1 MTNVPVR
8 KKKAISRNLS
18 KPVSKQKQKVEKLPV
33 TQSAPVITPAAVQT
47 QDTGSK
53 SLKNPLMT
61 QPKTNIPP
69 EKRPNAE
76 PKSKEDSMEGLETN
90 LFNSL
95 KELGIIDE
103 KKLTLAFEE
112 SKAKSSSFQ
121 EILLT
126 NDLISDTDLGN
137 TVAELL
143 NVPFI
148 ELATIKIPSNLIYLI
163 PENYARTH
171 NVIAFEENDGEIKI
185 AMVNPSE
192 SPIVKPF
199 IEQKAQKK
207 VSVFYATQRDF
218 EKALKIYKQNLQR
231 SYDEMLREQMGN
243 IGKDGVSEEAPIERI
258 VDILIEY
265 AYDNGASDIHIEPE
279 KEGSVVRFRIDGIMQ
294 EVLLFTQEIDKQ
306 VISRIKFLSKLRTDE
321 HLSAQDG
328 KIQTR
333 IENEDLDIRV
343 SIVPIVHG
351 EKCVMR
357 LLSARYRQF
366 GLSDLGMS
374 DTDLNKV
381 MDASNKPYGMILSTG
396 PTGSGKTTTM
406 YSILK
411 ILNTKE
417 RNIATI
423 EDPIEY
429 EIAGLNQIQVNPK
442 TNLTFAEGLRSILRQ
457 DPNIIYVGE
466 IRDDET
472 ADIAVNSAMTGHL
485 VLSTLHTNDSATALP
500 RLLDMNIEPFLV
512 ASTVNIVIAQRLV
525 RKICERC
532 KVSKMEKMSEL
543 EKHFDKKLLQK
554 YFRSSQEARIYIG
567 KGCPVCRNTGYSGRI
582 GIFEILLL
590 SEKIK
595 DLIVAKN
602 DSQKI
607 MQQAVIEGM
616 TTMTEDGLFKVQ
628 QGLTT
633 IEEILRATRE

>member
-1 MTNVPVR
+1 MESF
-8 KKKAISRNLS
+8 A
-18 KPVSKQKQKVEKLPV
+18 
-33 TQSAPVITPAAVQT
+33 
-47 QDTGSK
+47 QD
-53 SLKNPLMT
+53 
-61 QPKTNIPP
+61 
-69 EKRPNAE
+69 
-76 PKSKEDSMEGLETN
+76 
-90 LFNSL
+90 LFNTI
-95 KELGIIDE
+95 KELGIIEE
-103 KKLTLAFEE
+103 KKLTAAFEE
-112 SKAKSSSFQ
+112 SKKNNTSFQ
-121 EILLT
+121 ERLIT
-126 NDLISDTDLGN
+126 NDLISDVDLGK

-143 NVPFI
+143 HVPFI
-148 ELATIKIPSNLIYLI
+148 ELSNTKIPSDLVYLI
-163 PENYARTH
+163 PETYARTH
-171 NVIAFEENDGEIKI
+171 KVIAFQDTEKEIKI
-185 AMVNPSE
+185 AMVNPTPNSL
-192 SPIVKPF
+192 VQQF

-207 VSVFYATQRDF
+207 ASVFYVSERDF
-218 EKALKIYKQNLQR
+218 EKALKIYKQNLQQ
-231 SYDEMLREQMGN
+231 SYDEMLKEQVKS
-243 IGKDGVSEEAPIERI
+243 IGKNAASEAPIERI

-279 KEGSVVRFRIDGIMQ
+279 KDESIVRFRIDGIMQ
-294 EVLLFTQEIDKQ
+294 EVLRFTPEIEKQ
-306 VISRIKFLSKLRTDE
+306 IILRIKFLSRLRTDE

-328 KIQTR
+328 KIQTK
-333 IENEDLDIRV
+333 IENENLDIRI

-366 GLSDLGMS
+366 GLADLGMR
-374 DTDLNKV
+374 DTDLKKV
-381 MDASNKPYGMILSTG
+381 MDASSKPYGMILSTG
-396 PTGSGKTTTM
+396 PTGSGKTTSM
-406 YSILK
+406 YAILK

-429 EIAGLNQIQVNPK
+429 EITGLNQIQVNPK

-532 KVSKMEKMSEL
+532 KVSQAEKMTDL

-554 YFRSSQEARIYIG
+554 YFKTAKEARVYIG
-567 KGCPVCRNTGYSGRI
+567 KGCPVCRNTGYSGRV
-582 GIFEILLL
+582 GIFEILPL

-607 MQQAVIEGM
+607 MQQAKAEGM
-616 TTMTEDGLFKVQ
+616 TTMMDDGLFKAQ
-628 QGLTT
+628 EGITT
-633 IEEILRATRE
+633 IEEVLRATRE

>member
-1 MTNVPVR
+1 MEPF
-8 KKKAISRNLS
+8 A
-18 KPVSKQKQKVEKLPV
+18 
-33 TQSAPVITPAAVQT
+33 
-47 QDTGSK
+47 QD
-53 SLKNPLMT
+53 
-61 QPKTNIPP
+61 
-69 EKRPNAE
+69 
-76 PKSKEDSMEGLETN
+76 
-90 LFNSL
+90 LFNVI
-95 KELGIIDE
+95 KELGIIEE
-103 KKLTLAFEE
+103 KKLTAAFEE
-112 SKAKSSSFQ
+112 SKKNNSSFQ
-121 EILLT
+121 EYLID
-126 NDLISDTDLGN
+126 NDLISDLDLGK

-143 NVPFI
+143 NTPFI
-148 ELATIKIPSNLIYLI
+148 ELSTTKIPPDLIYLI
-163 PENYARTH
+163 PETYARVH
-171 NVIAFEENDGEIKI
+171 KVIAFEETDKEIKI
-185 AMVNPSE
+185 AMVNPTSN
-192 SPIVKPF
+192 SLVQQF

-207 VSVFYATQRDF
+207 VSVFYTTQRNF
-218 EKALKIYKQNLQR
+218 EKTLKIYKQNLQR
-231 SYDEMLREQMGN
+231 SYDEMLKEEVKN
-243 IGKDGVSEEAPIERI
+243 IGKDRISEAPIERI

-279 KEGSVVRFRIDGIMQ
+279 KDGSVVRFRIDGILQ
-294 EVLLFTQEIDKQ
+294 EVLHFTPEIDQQ

-333 IENEDLDIRV
+333 IENEDLDIRI

-366 GLSDLGMS
+366 GLADLGMS
-374 DTDLNKV
+374 DTDLKKV
-381 MDASNKPYGMILSTG
+381 MEASSKPYGMILSTG

-406 YSILK
+406 YAILK

-429 EIAGLNQIQVNPK
+429 EITGLNQIQVNPK

-485 VLSTLHTNDSATALP
+485 VLSTLHTNDAATALP

-525 RKICERC
+525 RKICEKC
-532 KVSKMEKMSEL
+532 KVSQTEKIIDL
-543 EKHFDKKLLQK
+543 EKHFDKRLLKK
-554 YFRSSQEARIYIG
+554 YFKSSKEVRIYIG
-567 KGCPVCRNTGYSGRI
+567 KGCPVCRNTGYSGRV

-607 MQQAVIEGM
+607 MQQAVTEGM
-616 TTMTEDGLFKVQ
+616 ITMMEDGLFKAQ
-628 QGLTT
+628 EGLTT
-633 IEEILRATRE
+633 IEEVLRATRE